1 MKSYF
6 INIKYKYKYKYK
18 SIFLYFIKIVAMIFN
33 AGEVHLY
40 TLIIL
45 HGMFQTSKSLI
56 SLTNY
61 IQNYNKNIKII
72 LPDAP
77 KRNISWTTPPDYNVS
92 SWYNYYTRY
101 DGLFI
106 HDKINK
112 NHFDEQTK
120 RINNLIERESKLVNY
135 NKIIIAGIS
144 QGGTLALNI
153 GFNYKEKLA
162 GIIGIHTILM
172 DNIVNL
178 NNIQKIPIYLFSG
191 NKDNIY
197 NIDFQKKSFKKLKS
211 QNIIITDW
219 FVEDNLGHCEYSIK
233 EFDFIIKSIQNILV

>member
-1 MKSYF
+1 
-6 INIKYKYKYKYK
+6 
-18 SIFLYFIKIVAMIFN
+18 MIFN

-77 KRNISWTTPPDYNVS
+77 KRNISWTIPPDYNVS

-120 RINNLIERESKLVNY
+120 RINNLIDRESKLVNY

-219 FVEDNLGHCEYSIK
+219 FIEDNLGHCEYSIK

>member
-1 MKSYF
+1 
-6 INIKYKYKYKYK
+6 
-18 SIFLYFIKIVAMIFN
+18 MIFN
-33 AGEVHLY
+33 ANEVHLY

-56 SLTNY
+56 SLANY

-112 NHFDEQTK
+112 NNFDEQTK

-135 NKIIIAGIS
+135 DKIIIAGIS

-153 GFNYKEKLA
+153 GLKYPKKLG
-162 GIIGIHTILM
+162 GIIGIHTIFM
-172 DNIVNL
+172 DNVILLNSL
-178 NNIQKIPIYLFSG
+178 NNIPIYLFSG

-197 NIDFQKKSFKKLKS
+197 NIEFQKKSFKKLRSK
-211 QNIIITDW
+211 NITIANWVI
-219 FVEDNLGHCEYSIK
+219 ENNLGHCQYSDKEY
-233 EFDFIIKSIQNILV
+233 EFFITSIQNILM

>member
-1 MKSYF
+1 MT
-6 INIKYKYKYKYK
+6 
-18 SIFLYFIKIVAMIFN
+18 MIFN
-33 AGEVHLY
+33 AIEDHLY
-40 TLIIL
+40 TLILL

-56 SLTNY
+56 SIANY

-77 KRNISWTTPPDYNVS
+77 KRNISWSTPPDYNVS

-106 HDKINK
+106 HDEINK
-112 NHFDEQTK
+112 NHFNQQTI
-120 RINNLIERESKLVNY
+120 RISNLIEKEGKLINY

-153 GFNYKEKLA
+153 GLNYQKKIA

-172 DNIVNL
+172 NNIVNL
-178 NNIQKIPIYLFSG
+178 DNIQKIPIYLFSG

-197 NIDFQKKSFKKLKS
+197 NIDFQKESFKKLKLK
-211 QNIIITDW
+211 NINMIDW
-219 FVEDNLGHCEYSIK
+219 FIENNLGHCEYSIK
-233 EFDFIIKSIQNILV
+233 EFEFIIKSIQNMLV

>member
-1 MKSYF
+1 MKD
-6 INIKYKYKYKYK
+6 I
-18 SIFLYFIKIVAMIFN
+18 IFPSREEHF
-33 AGEVHLY
+33 Y

-45 HGMFQTSKSLI
+45 HGMYESNESLLGLVKYLQYHN
-56 SLTNY
+56 SNL
-61 IQNYNKNIKII
+61 KII
-72 LPDAP
+72 LPNAP
-77 KRNISWTTPPDYNVS
+77 NRDINWPTGIEKDVN

-106 HDKINK
+106 HDEINK
-112 NHFDEQTK
+112 NHFNQQTI
-120 RINNLIERESKLVNY
+120 RINNLIERESKLINY

-153 GFNYKEKLA
+153 GLNYKEKLA

-197 NIDFQKKSFKKLKS
+197 NIDFQKENFKKLKL
-211 QNIIITDW
+211 QNINIVDW
-219 FVEDNLGHCEYSIK
+219 FIENNLGHCEYSIK
-233 EFDFIIKSIQNILV
+233 EYEFIIKSIQNILM

>member
-1 MKSYF
+1 MT
-6 INIKYKYKYKYK
+6 
-18 SIFLYFIKIVAMIFN
+18 MIFN
-33 AGEVHLY
+33 AIEVHLY
-40 TLIIL
+40 TLILL

-56 SLTNY
+56 SIANY

-77 KRNISWTTPPDYNVS
+77 KRNISWSTPPDYNVS

-106 HDKINK
+106 HDEINK
-112 NHFDEQTK
+112 NHFNQQTI
-120 RINNLIERESKLVNY
+120 RINNLIERESKLINY

-153 GFNYKEKLA
+153 GLNYKEKLA

-172 DNIVNL
+172 NNIVNL

-197 NIDFQKKSFKKLKS
+197 NIDFQKESFKKLKL
-211 QNIIITDW
+211 QNINIVDW
-219 FVEDNLGHCEYSIK
+219 FIENNLGHCEYSIK
-233 EFDFIIKSIQNILV
+233 EYRFIIKSIQNILM

>member
-1 MKSYF
+1 
-6 INIKYKYKYKYK
+6 
-18 SIFLYFIKIVAMIFN
+18 MIFN
-33 AGEVHLY
+33 PIETHLY
-40 TLIIL
+40 TIIIL
-45 HGMFQTSKSLI
+45 HGMFQTNHNLI
-56 SLTNY
+56 YLANY

-77 KRNISWTTPPDYNVS
+77 KRNISWSTPPDYNVS

-106 HDKINK
+106 HDEINK
-112 NHFDEQTK
+112 NHFNQQTI
-120 RINNLIERESKLVNY
+120 RINNLIERESKLINY

-153 GFNYKEKLA
+153 GLNYKEKLA

-172 DNIVNL
+172 NNIVNL

-197 NIDFQKKSFKKLKS
+197 NIDFQKESFKKLKL
-211 QNIIITDW
+211 QNINIVDW
-219 FVEDNLGHCEYSIK
+219 FIENNLGHCEYSIK
-233 EFDFIIKSIQNILV
+233 EYEFIIKSIQNILM

>member
-1 MKSYF
+1 
-6 INIKYKYKYKYK
+6 
-18 SIFLYFIKIVAMIFN
+18 MIFN
-33 AGEVHLY
+33 PTEKHLY
-40 TLIIL
+40 TIIIL
-45 HGMFQTSKSLI
+45 HGMFQTGKSLI
-56 SLTNY
+56 SLANY

-77 KRNISWTTPPDYNVS
+77 RRNISWSTPPEYNVS

-101 DGLFI
+101 DGLFM

-112 NHFDEQTK
+112 NHFNQQTT
-120 RINNLIERESKLVNY
+120 RINSIIERESKLVNY

-153 GFNYKEKLA
+153 GLNHKDKLA

-178 NNIQKIPIYLFSG
+178 NNMQKIPIYLFSG

-197 NIDFQKKSFKKLKS
+197 NIDFQKESFKKLKL
-211 QNIIITDW
+211 QNGIITNW
-219 FVEDNLGHCEYSIK
+219 FIENNLGHCEYSIK
-233 EFDFIIKSIQNILV
+233 EYEFIIKSIQNILV

>member
-1 MKSYF
+1 
-6 INIKYKYKYKYK
+6 
-18 SIFLYFIKIVAMIFN
+18 MIFN
-33 AGEVHLY
+33 AIEVHLY
-40 TLIIL
+40 TLILL
-45 HGMFQTSKSLI
+45 HGMYQTSESLI
-56 SLTNY
+56 SIANY

-77 KRNISWTTPPDYNVS
+77 KRNISWSTPPDYNVS

-106 HDKINK
+106 HDEINK
-112 NHFDEQTK
+112 NHFNQQTI
-120 RINNLIERESKLVNY
+120 RINNLIERESKLINY

-153 GFNYKEKLA
+153 GLNHKDKLA

-197 NIDFQKKSFKKLKS
+197 NIDFQKESFKKLKL
-211 QNIIITDW
+211 QNINIVDW
-219 FVEDNLGHCEYSIK
+219 FIENNLGLKEYR
-233 EFDFIIKSIQNILV
+233 FIIKSIQNILM